1 MVEWGPG
8 VYGADA
14 AARVWFDKPA
24 ALLLPEEAA
33 ILAAM
38 LPSPRH
44 RNPQRPSAKLRKR
57 AFEVLKLF
65 EVYGEMTPEEYGAA
79 RIRLAALLGS

>member
-1 MVEWGPG
+1 
-8 VYGADA
+8 
-14 AARVWFDKPA
+14 
-24 ALLLPEEAA
+24 
-33 ILAAM
+33 M

-65 EVYGEMTPEEYGAA
+65 EVYSEMTPEEYGAA